1 MTNFGKLAYFRT
13 DEIMLPIMF
22 GENMY
27 WFEKSDMTIAKVS
40 GSDPVKMCYCVNN
53 KVENGAIRDDK
64 YKAIFQPAHGT
75 AGAIFVDIT
84 GEVVKKTD
92 LMGEFAVV
100 DPVLISYNRLPVA
113 IKDMSTPYKT
123 SDGWWN
129 VFIAFEYP
137 VVGFGIHTVLTG
149 IDHKQDFIYRGMSLD
164 VPPPEP
170 PPPFSAE
177 YSYAVAQK
185 FHCVGDWATVDLQSD
200 VQAKY
205 FWLKLNGDDRKM
217 PEVLLKDPQ
226 VLEYLTPV
234 SVAPC
239 QSKGADV

>member
-1 MTNFGKLAYFRT
+1 MG
-13 DEIMLPIMF
+13 EIKLPIMF
-22 GENMY
+22 DHDVI
-27 WFEKSDMTIAKVS
+27 WFEKSDLTITKVS
-40 GSDPVKMCYCVNN
+40 GSDPTKMIHCINN
-53 KVENGAIRDDK
+53 KVENGIIRDDK
-64 YKAIFQPAHGT
+64 YKGVFLPAHGT

-84 GEVVKKTD
+84 GEVIKKAN
-92 LMGEFAVV
+92 LVGELVSI

-113 IKDMSTPYKT
+113 IKDMATPYKT

-129 VFIAFEYP
+129 VFIEFEYP

-149 IDHKQDFIYRGMSLD
+149 INHRQDFIYRGMSLD
-164 VPPPEP
+164 VRPPEP

-177 YSYAVAQK
+177 YSYVAAQT

-200 VQAKY
+200 VQAKF
-205 FWLKLNGDDRKM
+205 FWLKLNADDDIM

-234 SVAPC
+234 SVAI
-239 QSKGADV
+239 